1 MSKVLPPAVR
11 APLAAFLAVSLLGLA
26 PQVHADEHAVELE
39 SVAQRFSY
47 VVGLQLGQRL
57 RSQGLSGLDS
67 TAVAAGIADVM
78 SDREPQLG
86 MEEMQQAAEAFQA
99 QLNAEMDRMAQ
110 ANKTAEDEYLAANR
124 DKDGVQVLDS
134 GIQYSVV
141 EEGSG
146 ESPSAES
153 QVTVHYRGTLPD
165 GTEFDSS
172 HSRGQPAE
180 FQVGQV
186 IDGWQQVLPLMKEGA
201 KWNVVIPSALA
212 YGERGAGASIG
223 PNQLLLFEIELLE
236 VN

>member
-11 APLAAFLAVSLLGLA
+11 APLAAVLAVSFLGLA